1 MKKTSLINQDCGL
14 TLIEVIASIVLISM
28 ILLSFMGMFLQSS
41 KTITTSDDII
51 NATYIAQKEM
61 ESIYKYRT
69 APTREALIDELNK
82 QSTIPFVATN
92 ENTWLKQDNTIHIHL
107 TLKKPDDLG
116 LTPIIIKV
124 LEDGK
129 EKSKIENRYK
139 LGG

>member
-14 TLIEVIASIVLISM
+14 TLIEVIASIVLISV
-28 ILLSFMGMFLQSS
+28 ILLSFMGMFLQTSR
-41 KTITTSDDII
+41 TTATSDDIV
-51 NATYIAQKEM
+51 NATYIAQKGM

-69 APTREALIDELNK
+69 ALTREALIDELNK
-82 QSTIPFVATN
+82 QSTIPYVATN
-92 ENTWLKQDNTIHIHL
+92 EDTWLKQDNTILIYL

-124 LEDGK
+124 LESGK